1 MPRGITAPCDNHK
14 PSIMRL
20 EIPRKAFAL
29 LQAALNK
36 QEETAEEEGEWFA
49 MGSAECRLC

>member
-1 MPRGITAPCDNHK
+1 M
-14 PSIMRL
+14 
-20 EIPRKAFAL
+20 FAL

-49 MGSAECRLC
+49 MGSAEHRPR